1 MGNFKV
7 ISETKNTQYGY
18 DNSDVIVNG
27 NYNTNTKDNVVM
39 KISGSVYRKNS
50 SGEQGTFIGNFNGQL
65 RNDEMK
71 YSLSEMS
78 REDSNLVWA
87 AIEDIE
93 SNILA

>member
-39 KISGSVYRKNS
+39 NISGSVYRKNS

-93 SNILA
+93 SNILG